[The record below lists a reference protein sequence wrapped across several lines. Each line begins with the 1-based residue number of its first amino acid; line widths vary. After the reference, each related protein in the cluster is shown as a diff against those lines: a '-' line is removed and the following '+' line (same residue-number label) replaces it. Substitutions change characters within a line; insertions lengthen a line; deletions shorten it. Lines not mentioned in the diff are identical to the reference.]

1 MYCNS
6 CNIHRPKT
14 TTEFHQTMVYYNWS
28 IQVCYTYCCALSQL
42 YSTSNFLIWQC
53 PITTS
58 LFITYCLSICVY
70 KCVYKCKLLAAEQHD
85 TGVVVKLLSLPACIV
100 NWKIDG
106 SNPLPGNKLPLDV
119 FFITPCSSMVFCK
132 SFNYQ
137 EMARLPVGEIKTQ
150 PLTIQVHVHSLK
162 SSRA

>member
-1 MYCNS
+1 MHYLGY
-6 CNIHRPKT
+6 T
-14 TTEFHQTMVYYNWS
+14 VHQISLYGSV
-28 IQVCYTYCCALSQL
+28 QSQ
-42 YSTSNFLIWQC
+42 Q
-53 PITTS
+53 S

-70 KCVYKCKLLAAEQHD
+70 KCELLAAEQHD
-85 TGVVVKLLSLPACIV
+85 TSVVVKLLSLPACIV
-100 NWKIDG
+100 NRMVDG
-106 SNPLPGNKLPLDV
+106 SNLLLGNKLPLDV

-162 SSRA
+162 SPRA